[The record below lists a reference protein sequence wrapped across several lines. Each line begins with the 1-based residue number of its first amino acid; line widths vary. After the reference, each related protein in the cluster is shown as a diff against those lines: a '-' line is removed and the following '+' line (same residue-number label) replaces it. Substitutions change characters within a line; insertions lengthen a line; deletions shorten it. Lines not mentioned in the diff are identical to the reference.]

1 MKDKIIQVSG
11 FGVNNTQR
19 TQTDYMLVA
28 LTQNGK
34 VLLSQGDGK
43 WADCTGVD
51 IDDTSTLDDACD
63 CKQLEDGA
71 DGCQN
76 YITWGR
82 CNLKRQVNE
91 MEVVE
96 WKKSC
101 RMAK

>member
-43 WADCTGVD
+43 WTDCTG
-51 IDDTSTLDDACD
+51 ID
-63 CKQLEDGA
+63 
-71 DGCQN
+71 
-76 YITWGR
+76 
-82 CNLKRQVNE
+82 E

-96 WKKSC
+96 
-101 RMAK
+101 